1 MMSSDVAQVGLT
13 DAQWNMAHQ
22 IADRLAKEDTDV
34 NELGKVIAY
43 LRTAINQYGSNA
55 GSQFFKYLKTL
66 VKNGNSIGHSSKT
79 IGYYRSIDKA
89 CSDIL
94 QKENLDAEAILQ
106 ILGWAARLMRYYK
119 VSPIGENAEP
129 QEESVPSAVT
139 ERQAAIE
146 ALIQTQTFEVG
157 QMIEAQVKQKLK
169 GNKVTYLIGDLL
181 FTEKEA
187 KTFDRIP
194 ASGKV
199 KVEIKSLKEDGSIN
213 HVKFVQS

>member
-1 MMSSDVAQVGLT
+1 
-13 DAQWNMAHQ
+13 
-22 IADRLAKEDTDV
+22 
-34 NELGKVIAY
+34 
-43 LRTAINQYGSNA
+43 
-55 GSQFFKYLKTL
+55 
-66 VKNGNSIGHSSKT
+66 
-79 IGYYRSIDKA
+79 
-89 CSDIL
+89 
-94 QKENLDAEAILQ
+94 
-106 ILGWAARLMRYYK
+106 MRYYK

-169 GNKVTYLIGDLL
+169 GNKVTYLIGDLS
-181 FTEKEA
+181 FTEKEPRS
-187 KTFDRIP
+187 FERIP
-194 ASGKV
+194 ESGEV

>member
-1 MMSSDVAQVGLT
+1 MLTDVAQVGLT

-22 IADRLAKEDTDV
+22 IAQRLVSDSTDV

-43 LRTAINQYGSNA
+43 LRTAINQHGSSA
-55 GSQFFKYLKTL
+55 GSQFFKYLKAL
-66 VKNGNSIGHSSKT
+66 VRNGDSIGHSSRT

-94 QKENLDAEAILQ
+94 QKENLDVETLLQ

-119 VSPIGENAEP
+119 VAPIGEIRES

-157 QMIEAQVKQKLK
+157 QIIEAQVKQKLK
-169 GNKVTYLIGDLL
+169 GNKVTYLIGDLS
-181 FTEKEA
+181 FTEKEP

-194 ASGKV
+194 ESGEV

-213 HVKFVQS
+213 HVKFVQT